1 MFVISSF
8 CCFFYCIVLISVCLL
23 RTLGGYKLSAWQ
35 PLLELRIQT
44 SKKNSARSSFLACA
58 EEVSRTSEQRSHKYR
73 KPQKVFPRFSDR
85 KDQNKTKKHVFVRSS
100 LLSRNSVIMSRW
112 GRKDVKKAPEVI
124 RTVTEGLKSLY
135 RKKLLPLEQYYG
147 FHDFHSPSLED
158 ADFDNK
164 PMVLVVGQYSTGKTT
179 FIK

>member
-1 MFVISSF
+1 MNNGHINTGNPRR
-8 CCFFYCIVLISVCLL
+8 FFRGSV
-23 RTLGGYKLSAWQ
+23 TGK
-35 PLLELRIQT
+35 RI
-44 SKKNSARSSFLACA
+44 
-58 EEVSRTSEQRSHKYR
+58 
-73 KPQKVFPRFSDR
+73 
-85 KDQNKTKKHVFVRSS
+85 KTKKKNLVLVRSS
-100 LLSRNSVIMSRW
+100 LLSHNSVIMSRW
-112 GRKDVKKAPEVI
+112 GRKNVKKAPEVI

>member
-1 MFVISSF
+1 MNNGHINTGNPRR
-8 CCFFYCIVLISVCLL
+8 FFQGPA
-23 RTLGGYKLSAWQ
+23 TG
-35 PLLELRIQT
+35 
-44 SKKNSARSSFLACA
+44 KKIR
-58 EEVSRTSEQRSHKYR
+58 
-73 KPQKVFPRFSDR
+73 
-85 KDQNKTKKHVFVRSS
+85 TKKKKTPHVFLRSA
-100 LLSRNSVIMSRW
+100 LLSHNSIVMSRW

>member
-1 MFVISSF
+1 MS
-8 CCFFYCIVLISVCLL
+8 
-23 RTLGGYKLSAWQ
+23 
-35 PLLELRIQT
+35 IQT
-44 SKKNSARSSFLACA
+44 SKKPSAYHPFWHVQRRSQGQANNVHINTGNPRRF
-58 EEVSRTSEQRSHKYR
+58 
-73 KPQKVFPRFSDR
+73 FPRSSDR
-85 KDQNKTKKHVFVRSS
+85 KEDQNKIKEKNQQHVFLRSAR
-100 LLSRNSVIMSRW
+100 LSHNSVVMSRW

-135 RKKLLPLEQYYG
+135 RKKLLPLEQFYG

>member
-1 MFVISSF
+1 
-8 CCFFYCIVLISVCLL
+8 
-23 RTLGGYKLSAWQ
+23 
-35 PLLELRIQT
+35 
-44 SKKNSARSSFLACA
+44 
-58 EEVSRTSEQRSHKYR
+58 
-73 KPQKVFPRFSDR
+73 
-85 KDQNKTKKHVFVRSS
+85 
-100 LLSRNSVIMSRW
+100 MSRW
-112 GRKDVKKAPEVI
+112 GRKNVKKAPEVV

-179 FIK
+179 FIKYDFTVRHIVCHFYIYSNSIVVSQSDVVCVIDRYLLEQDIPGSRVGPEPTTDCFTAIMHGEVEGVIPGNALIVDPNKPFRKLNPFGNTFLNR

>member
-1 MFVISSF
+1 
-8 CCFFYCIVLISVCLL
+8 
-23 RTLGGYKLSAWQ
+23 
-35 PLLELRIQT
+35 
-44 SKKNSARSSFLACA
+44 
-58 EEVSRTSEQRSHKYR
+58 
-73 KPQKVFPRFSDR
+73 
-85 KDQNKTKKHVFVRSS
+85 
-100 LLSRNSVIMSRW
+100 MSRW
-112 GRKDVKKAPEVI
+112 GRKNVKKTPEVI

-147 FHDFHSPSLED
+147 FHDFHSPSLEE